1 MLGCKK
7 MFSILYTHHIPL
19 RDVSTTIKYKKIK
32 KFLLRVEDSLHVEK
46 IAVLGFNPHA
56 GDGGV
61 IGNEDFKIMCRLHAK
76 YFNHKYKV
84 ICTCNKSRL
93 RQWIF
98 QLDDILI

>member
-1 MLGCKK
+1 MVAEDIKLWQEARKRITSK
-7 MFSILYTHHIPL
+7 MS
-19 RDVSTTIKYKKIK
+19 
-32 KFLLRVEDSLHVEK
+32 
-46 IAVLGFNPHA
+46 
-56 GDGGV
+56 
-61 IGNEDFKIMCRLHAK
+61 NEDFKTMCRLHAK